1 MPSKTDSVILTFPPQ
16 PVAPRDRALLRVW
29 FAATQEQGSEVVAAY
44 VSERR
49 GDDPMI
55 AGRIAIVVSS
65 NPFAREPTHLVYS
78 PRGWTCWVVAAADN
92 LGSLQRFATLRDALS
107 FIHPVV
113 WTPEPATAPLE
124 AAPAW

>member
-1 MPSKTDSVILTFPPQ
+1 MPSNADNVILTFPPR
-16 PVAPRDRALLRVW
+16 PIAPRDRALLNDW
-29 FAATQEQGSEVVAAY
+29 LEATQRQGADVIAAY

-78 PRGWTCWVVAAADN
+78 PSGSTFWVVAAARN
-92 LGSLQRFATLRDALS
+92 SGSLERFGTLQAALS
-107 FIHPVV
+107 SIHPA
-113 WTPEPATAPLE
+113 WRREREPLAPQ
-124 AAPAW
+124 AAPVW

>member
-1 MPSKTDSVILTFPPQ
+1 MPSNADNVILTFPPR
-16 PVAPRDRALLRVW
+16 PIAPRDRALLYEW
-29 FAATQEQGSEVVAAY
+29 FEATQRQDSSVIAAY

-78 PRGWTCWVVAAADN
+78 PAGSTFWVVAGARN
-92 LGSLQRFATLRDALS
+92 FSSLQRFATLQDALNS
-107 FIHPVV
+107 IHPA
-113 WTPEPATAPLE
+113 WPQERE
-124 AAPAW
+124 AAAQEAVPVW